1 MKQLLKKQSLA
12 SQAKGPLP
20 YFTSSHILYAV
31 MKIGELGPIGRKRL
45 SSEMQLGEGT
55 TRTILNRLRK
65 LNLVKESRK
74 GYMLTLKGKRLYDE
88 ITSKITPPVDVKFEV
103 PLQEEHKAAVLVHSA
118 VGKVRMGIEE
128 RDEAIRAGA
137 NATLVLAMEN
147 GEVHMPKVSN
157 LSRESPQLA
166 ASIIK
171 NLNPADGDV
180 IIITSANS
188 KMTARYSALAAALLL
203 LRKDE

>member
-1 MKQLLKKQSLA
+1 
-12 SQAKGPLP
+12 
-20 YFTSSHILYAV
+20 
-31 MKIGELGPIGRKRL
+31 
-45 SSEMQLGEGT
+45 
-55 TRTILNRLRK
+55 
-65 LNLVKESRK
+65 
-74 GYMLTLKGKRLYDE
+74 
-88 ITSKITPPVDVKFEV
+88 
-103 PLQEEHKAAVLVHSA
+103 
-118 VGKVRMGIEE
+118 MGIEE